1 MRNVGQRTR
10 MSAVQPIDS
19 DRKFEELTVPCSII
33 YLFIIY
39 DVLFYGFAEMFYL
52 KESCEITHLIFAP
65 V

>member
-1 MRNVGQRTR
+1 MLVRGPGCLLFNQLTVTGTL
-10 MSAVQPIDS
+10 
-19 DRKFEELTVPCSII
+19 EELTVPYSII

-39 DVLFYGFAEMFYL
+39 DVLFYGLAEIFYL

>member
-1 MRNVGQRTR
+1 MLVRGPGCLLFNQLTVTG
-10 MSAVQPIDS
+10 IL
-19 DRKFEELTVPCSII
+19 EELTVPYSII
-33 YLFIIY
+33 YLFIILY